1 MSINWASM
9 ENKGVEINLQTRNIT
24 TKNFSWY
31 TTFNFAYNQNKVLKV
46 LTDKS
51 QVTPSLEGYPVGAI
65 FALKTKGINPDTYR
79 GLQKDL
85 RKMPYYEQ
93 MSDIIEALA

>member
-1 MSINWASM
+1 M

-65 FALKTKGINPDTYR
+65 FALKTKGINPDTGCSLHGRFSKYVQLPKL
-79 GLQKDL
+79 GT
-85 RKMPYYEQ
+85 E
-93 MSDIIEALA
+93 SEFFI